1 MKYLLSLLA
10 FSLLFLTIVTVPFVV
25 AAPQLD
31 ATNQSA
37 IEQAKGQ
44 VAGVVGTIKEVV
56 WENGGSRPSSSHE
69 YLIARF
75 EGTDTFG
82 LVLHQNF
89 LQAPSVGSG
98 GQDLVGRSVWVEG
111 RIEQKASN
119 NRKASWPQWLMRKS
133 NPFGFEFVEA
143 TAKQEVSVAIA
154 PAIGDPV
161 KACEGFSNTHFND
174 LEAATVVDVCA
185 EAVKLKSS
193 PEIQFQYARGLHKSG
208 SRHLEEARKW
218 YRKAA
223 DQGMVI
229 SIYAMGTSYEFAN
242 TAMPDYNSA
251 MAWYRKAAA
260 QGSTLA
266 ELRIAYLMMPRIM
279 GPGNPG
285 QAFQIYQRLA
295 ETGMPDAQF
304 ATAYF
309 YEEGFGVVEVNYRTA
324 ARWYRLAADQG
335 HAGAQNNLGTLYLN
349 CPGTFPCNREKAMY
363 WYTKSAEQ
371 GFQTAI
377 DNLDWIKSE
386 PERRARAREIA
397 QFEAEVRAKSDQ
409 HSRIFYDAMDSAAAG
424 F

>member
-1 MKYLLSLLA
+1 LRL
-10 FSLLFLTIVTVPFVV
+10 PF
-25 AAPQLD
+25 
-31 ATNQSA
+31 
-37 IEQAKGQ
+37 
-44 VAGVVGTIKEVV
+44 
-56 WENGGSRPSSSHE
+56 
-69 YLIARF
+69 
-75 EGTDTFG
+75 
-82 LVLHQNF
+82 
-89 LQAPSVGSG
+89 
-98 GQDLVGRSVWVEG
+98 
-111 RIEQKASN
+111 
-119 NRKASWPQWLMRKS
+119 
-133 NPFGFEFVEA
+133 
-143 TAKQEVSVAIA
+143 
-154 PAIGDPV
+154 
-161 KACEGFSNTHFND
+161 EGFSNTHFND

-260 QGSTLA
+260 QGSALA